1 MTSKNYRAHLLH
13 YIKLCASSQTFRWI
27 QTGVTVQK
35 RSILVKID
43 DFSPRMTLKFDG
55 WPWKA
60 IGHPFYVT
68 VTFFNV
74 VVGPGHRTVSRA
86 ATCWAGRYPGPT
98 ISVTFASVFKTG
110 RYWHGCAWVQLAD
123 WAQPHLY
130 QCKPVYLPVLFS
142 FIYRL
147 CRSCKLLITPLL
159 GPVLVGLRLAG
170 RTTWLVVVSQ
180 VTATVDKSSLF
191 TSSFMADICST
202 LVRI

>member
-1 MTSKNYRAHLLH
+1 MYKSSLLCGNINTVFSNCYQNPVSAITS
-13 YIKLCASSQTFRWI
+13 
-27 QTGVTVQK
+27 
-35 RSILVKID
+35 
-43 DFSPRMTLKFDG
+43 
-55 WPWKA
+55 
-60 IGHPFYVT
+60 

-110 RYWHGCAWVQLAD
+110 RYWHGCTWVQLAD
-123 WAQPHLY
+123 WAQSHLY

>member
-1 MTSKNYRAHLLH
+1 MQIQSLQAGYSMPERLYLKRNFFGLPCESVLSAAWVSDPWWQTDWTQKARRLLS
-13 YIKLCASSQTFRWI
+13 YTC
-27 QTGVTVQK
+27 
-35 RSILVKID
+35 
-43 DFSPRMTLKFDG
+43 
-55 WPWKA
+55 
-60 IGHPFYVT
+60 

-123 WAQPHLY
+123 WAQSHLY
-130 QCKPVYLPVLFS
+130 QCKSVYLPVLFS

-180 VTATVDKSSLF
+180 VTATIDKSSLF